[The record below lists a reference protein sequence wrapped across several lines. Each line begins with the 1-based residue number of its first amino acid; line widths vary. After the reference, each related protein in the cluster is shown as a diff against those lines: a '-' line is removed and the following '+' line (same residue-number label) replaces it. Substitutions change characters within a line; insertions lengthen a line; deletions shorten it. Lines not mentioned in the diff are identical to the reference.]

1 MGAFSTVKIEAVREK
16 LEKGKDAAEEMT
28 SAIDFLSKA
37 LNNLNTDDPVESLVE
52 SVEESLIKGGLEERK
67 WYKLWLGKGPTEAA
81 EMAGD
86 MAGNKFLQSAVAA
99 IATSEGQAAVEQA
112 LAELVGVKDTDM
124 VRYGSSG
131 FGTKVTSTASGAA
144 KIQSSRGSTDV
155 ADRAKVAAEITGNRV
170 QTILALLKRVN
181 SETTDSGR
189 KQVMEEAAE
198 QLKKFGFTADKAF
211 TLLNDGV
218 VTSVTTTSSL
228 TTAMDTVNKPVEKL
242 KDQVDQ
248 IANLDEPLK
257 NLVETF
263 NLMTPKP
270 SEYKKLQSNIQAVF
284 REIEGYKEFDK
295 DGKLTKE
302 VKGISKESLLVIQN
316 MKKSGK
322 DNIEVQ
328 ETVLNLFDSVVN
340 KIMKATGH
348 TKEQAEALILN
359 KETIISTIAA
369 VDQMSQQMKAM
380 ANLNQAQL
388 LLNNQLNDRH
398 SKRNALTL
406 QKELLEAN
414 LLKTTGELVVENTAL
429 EVKEGNSLY
438 TTQLKNQ
445 EMVTGKEILQ
455 AQLEVINNQL
465 DRMYQLRKVLLETF
479 DQSAGGGLEQ
489 MILGESS
496 GSEVAA
502 KIAGDL
508 QKATAGLLSDQLMT
522 PVTGGLKK
530 ILGLGEDSI
539 KLTPEAQAIQ
549 KVHNEHVDALKKAL
563 SAHVQGLGGTSLFTD
578 DAPGM
583 NNLLNTSGTGGTGA
597 AADAAKEAITSKFSN
612 MFSSFTSGFSSIFS
626 SIFGGLGGL
635 GSGLMSI
642 FGLERGGVIGLAKGG
657 MMPRY
662 SDGGVATQPTYLVGE
677 GKQNEAVV
685 PLPDNRS
692 IPVNLKGGGGVTNT
706 NINVN
711 IDSSGTSSDITSDEG
726 GALGAMLDAAV
737 QQTLERELRPGGIL
751 GG

>member
-1 MGAFSTVKIEAVREK
+1 
-16 LEKGKDAAEEMT
+16 
-28 SAIDFLSKA
+28 
-37 LNNLNTDDPVESLVE
+37 
-52 SVEESLIKGGLEERK
+52 
-67 WYKLWLGKGPTEAA
+67 
-81 EMAGD
+81 
-86 MAGNKFLQSAVAA
+86 
-99 IATSEGQAAVEQA
+99 
-112 LAELVGVKDTDM
+112 
-124 VRYGSSG
+124 
-131 FGTKVTSTASGAA
+131 
-144 KIQSSRGSTDV
+144 
-155 ADRAKVAAEITGNRV
+155 
-170 QTILALLKRVN
+170 
-181 SETTDSGR
+181 
-189 KQVMEEAAE
+189 
-198 QLKKFGFTADKAF
+198 
-211 TLLNDGV
+211 
-218 VTSVTTTSSL
+218 
-228 TTAMDTVNKPVEKL
+228 
-242 KDQVDQ
+242 
-248 IANLDEPLK
+248 
-257 NLVETF
+257 
-263 NLMTPKP
+263 
-270 SEYKKLQSNIQAVF
+270 
-284 REIEGYKEFDK
+284 
-295 DGKLTKE
+295 
-302 VKGISKESLLVIQN
+302 
-316 MKKSGK
+316 
-322 DNIEVQ
+322 
-328 ETVLNLFDSVVN
+328 
-340 KIMKATGH
+340 
-348 TKEQAEALILN
+348 
-359 KETIISTIAA
+359 
-369 VDQMSQQMKAM
+369 
-380 ANLNQAQL
+380 
-388 LLNNQLNDRH
+388 
-398 SKRNALTL
+398 
-406 QKELLEAN
+406 
-414 LLKTTGELVVENTAL
+414 
-429 EVKEGNSLY
+429 
-438 TTQLKNQ
+438 
-445 EMVTGKEILQ
+445 
-455 AQLEVINNQL
+455 
-465 DRMYQLRKVLLETF
+465 
-479 DQSAGGGLEQ
+479 
-489 MILGESS
+489 
-496 GSEVAA
+496 
-502 KIAGDL
+502 
-508 QKATAGLLSDQLMT
+508 MT